1 MNRVRLAGCIV
12 ALMVLQSCS
21 LTGLISTKTPT
32 AVDSA
37 RQELSLI
44 DNHLSLMHDIT
55 SGNYQQQ
62 VDLFADVVSQR
73 EQDATARNRF
83 REALLLITTGQPNSD
98 SGRGY
103 TELTDILE
111 NPQELTALEHNL
123 ARVILNE
130 TENVMILEARNV
142 ELSTTLSNSQIVLDQ
157 KDNSDRKSL
166 YQARKELD
174 AAQQEIDVL
183 EVELAE
189 ARSKLDAIKRIE
201 VTSE

>member
-1 MNRVRLAGCIV
+1 
-12 ALMVLQSCS
+12 MVLQSCS
-21 LTGLISTKTPT
+21 WVGLRSIKTPT
-32 AVDSA
+32 TVDIA

-55 SGNYQQQ
+55 SGNYQRQ

-73 EQDATARNRF
+73 EQNASARNRF
-83 REALLLITTGQPNSD
+83 REALLLITSGHPNSD

-103 TELTDILE
+103 AELTTILE
-111 NPQELTALEHNL
+111 QSKDLTGLERNL

-130 TENVMILEARNV
+130 TENVMILEARNF
-142 ELSTTLSNSQIVLDQ
+142 ELRTTLSDSQIVLDQ
-157 KDNSDRKSL
+157 KDNFDRKSL
-166 YQARKELD
+166 SQARKELES
-174 AAQQEIDVL
+174 AHQEINVL

-189 ARSKLDAIKRIE
+189 ARAKLDAIKRIE